1 MRIAYCIHAIYN
13 CGGTESVLV
22 RKANY
27 LAVAKG
33 WEVFIITAHQHG
45 RASAFAVDP
54 SVKLIDL
61 GRNDS
66 SPLWRSGYLPALDR
80 YLNAIRPDIAIAVNG
95 KAMYAL
101 QHCTDGSRKV
111 AEFHFPRE
119 KYTLKYGKNPLGF
132 KYAEF
137 RTRQLAKAAAKM
149 DAFVVLTKKDREAW
163 AADVPGVAQIY
174 NPIIDT
180 GDARSAL
187 DSKVMVA
194 VGRLS
199 FEKNYPDMLEVWAK
213 VSEKHPDWTLK
224 IYGDGP
230 ERAALEAMAEQRFK
244 GANVKLMGRTDNV
257 QAVLLESSG
266 LLLTS
271 KYEGLSLIL
280 AEASSMGVPPVSYD
294 CPKGPAEIIEDG
306 INGYLVRLG
315 DVEDMARKVCRL
327 IEDKEL
333 RTKMGAQAKLNSQR
347 FSMTTIMAQW
357 EALFNELIQKQK
369 PISE

>member
-27 LAVAKG
+27 LAVEKG
-33 WEVFIITAHQHG
+33 WEVCIITAHQHG
-45 RASAFAVDP
+45 RASAFPVDP
-54 SVKLIDL
+54 SVRVIDL
-61 GRNDS
+61 DRNDS

-80 YLNAIRPDIAIAVNG
+80 CLNSIRPDIAVAVNG
-95 KAMYAL
+95 KAMYAFP
-101 QHCTDGSRKV
+101 HCTDGSRKV

-119 KYTLKYGKNPLGF
+119 KYALKYGKNTLGL

-137 RTRQLAKAAAKM
+137 RTKQVARAAAKM
-149 DAFVVLTKKDREAW
+149 DSFVVLTEKDRQAW
-163 AADVPGVAQIY
+163 ASDVPGVAQIY
-174 NPIIDT
+174 NPIIDR
-180 GDARSAL
+180 GNARAAL
-187 DSKVMVA
+187 DSKVMAA

-199 FEKNYPDMLEVWAK
+199 FEKNYPDMLEVWSN
-213 VSEKHPDWTLK
+213 VCEKHPDWTLK

-230 ERAALEAMAEQRFK
+230 EKASLEAMVAQRFK
-244 GANVKLMGRTDNV
+244 NGNVRLMGRTDDV
-257 QAVLLESSG
+257 PAVLMESSG

-280 AEASSMGVPPVSYD
+280 AEASSLGVPPVSYD

-306 INGYLVRLG
+306 RNGFLVKPG
-315 DVEDMARKVCRL
+315 DVEDMARKVCLL

-333 RTKMGAQAKLNSQR
+333 RAEMGAQARLNSQR
-347 FSMTTIMAQW
+347 FSMTAIMNQW
-357 EALFNELIQKQK
+357 EELFNRLVHKA
-369 PISE
+369 